1 MGREYWKLWSAST
14 VSALGD
20 GISAAAL
27 PLLAASLTRE
37 PGLIAGLTFAFTLPW
52 LLFGLVSGA
61 LVDRWDRRTILV
73 WTNVVRAAIVGT
85 LAAAVLLDAA
95 TLPLAYAIAFLHGS
109 ADTLAASAAPALVP
123 RLVTPDH
130 LERANGRLAAAATV
144 NAEFVGPPVGAFLF
158 AAAAVAPFAAD
169 AASFGAAALVVLA
182 IRGRFRAARPRTD
195 PTTLWAEVGAG
206 LQLLWREPLLRALG
220 ATVAVLGIVD
230 AAWFSILVLY
240 ALDVLGTSEAGYGFF
255 LAAGAVGSVVGSLGA
270 SRATAR
276 LGASAVLAGALL
288 VAAATQLVLGLT
300 SSVGV
305 ALAMLAGSGL
315 AFGLWNV
322 VAVSV
327 RQRLAPD
334 ELLGRI
340 NGAYRFLGV
349 GGYSVGAAS
358 GGVVAHVLGIRA
370 PFLVGVPLLVAAAVA
385 LVAVASGPAARPAR

>member
-1 MGREYWKLWSAST
+1 MSREYWKLWSAST
-14 VSALGD
+14 ISTIGD

-27 PLLAASLTRE
+27 PLLATTLTRE
-37 PGLIAGLTFAFTLPW
+37 PGLVGGLTFAFTLPW
-52 LLFGLVSGA
+52 LLFGLVAGA
-61 LVDRWDRRTILV
+61 LVDRWDRRAILV
-73 WTNVVRAAIVGT
+73 WTNAARAAIVAT
-85 LAAAVLLDAA
+85 LAVAVLLDAA
-95 TLPLAYAIAFLHGS
+95 TLPLVYALAFLHGS

-123 RLVTPDH
+123 RLVAPDQ

-144 NAEFVGPPVGAFLF
+144 NTEFVGPPVGAFLF
-158 AAAAVAPFAAD
+158 AAAAAAPFAAD
-169 AASFGAAALVVLA
+169 AGSFGVAALVVIT
-182 IRGRFRAARPRTD
+182 IRGRLRATRPTAD
-195 PTTLWAEVGAG
+195 PTTLWAEVGEG
-206 LQLLWREPLLRALG
+206 LRLLWREPLLRALG

-240 ALDVLGTSEAGYGFF
+240 ALEVLGTGETSYGFF
-255 LAAGAVGSVVGSLGA
+255 LAAGAVGSVTGSLAAG
-270 SRATAR
+270 RATAR
-276 LGASAVLAGALL
+276 LGAASVLAGALL

-300 SSVGV
+300 SSVAV

-334 ELLGRI
+334 MLLGRI

-358 GGVVAHVLGIRA
+358 GGLIAHGFGIRA
-370 PFLVGVPLLVAAAVA
+370 PFLVGVPLLVAAAA
-385 LVAVASGPAARPAR
+385 AMLVVASGPAARPAR